1 MSEYRLV
8 FLSNSYDRFNFL
20 QVLVSMFEGASPVE
34 VDKAKLE
41 RTAALCYMEGKRVL
55 SIHE

>member
-8 FLSNSYDRFNFL
+8 SLSISYDRFNFL
-20 QVLVSMFEGASPVE
+20 QVLVSVFEGASPVE

-41 RTAALCYMEGKRVL
+41 RTATLCYMEGKWVL
-55 SIHE
+55 PIHE